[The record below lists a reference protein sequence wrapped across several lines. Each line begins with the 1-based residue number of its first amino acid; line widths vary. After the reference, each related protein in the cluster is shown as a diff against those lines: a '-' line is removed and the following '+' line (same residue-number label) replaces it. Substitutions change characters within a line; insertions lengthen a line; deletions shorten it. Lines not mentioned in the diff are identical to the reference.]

1 MLQMRVS
8 NERRDEGLV
17 SENIPLSLS
26 VLRCELPHI
35 PEDQQTD
42 DLQPPGHPRPR
53 PQWHSREPRKVHSN
67 WEHQTLLIEFAGTFY
82 LLELVRSFYFSFCL
96 LLKMWKLFSSKYFS
110 VFYHHRYVSFLS
122 LWNIHLYQ
130 NQFLW
135 NRSLHVTVLTTRI
148 FLLWSWTMSR
158 LSRYGVKYCVYVSL
172 GQGSFLNLNLKVQLQ
187 GRRRLT
193 L

>member
-8 NERRDEGLV
+8 NMKTERRDEGLV

-26 VLRCELPHI
+26 VLRGELPHI

-42 DLQPPGHPRPR
+42 DLQPPGHPQ

-96 LLKMWKLFSSKYFS
+96 FWKCENYSQANISQSFIIIDMSP
-110 VFYHHRYVSFLS
+110 SFLFEIFIS
-122 LWNIHLYQ
+122 IKINFCEIEAYMS
-130 NQFLW
+130 QFWQHESFFSGVEQCHDCRGTEL
-135 NRSLHVTVLTTRI
+135 STVC
-148 FLLWSWTMSR
+148 M
-158 LSRYGVKYCVYVSL
+158 
-172 GQGSFLNLNLKVQLQ
+172 
-187 GRRRLT
+187 
-193 L
+193 